1 MVAASVLALEIINKR
16 ITAVRGLGKGKRIG
30 HTYLHPDTWMGDTE
44 DPRDIELTD
53 VWRYDILPLLE
64 EYFFED
70 TQQLEQSIFRGDS
83 NFINESTNDVLSMTP
98 SKLKKNLRTFVID
111 NQGELDIDISPE

>member
-1 MVAASVLALEIINKR
+1 MS
-16 ITAVRGLGKGKRIG
+16 
-30 HTYLHPDTWMGDTE
+30 DTE

-70 TQQLEQSIFRGDS
+70 TQQLEENILRGDS
-83 NFINESTNDVLSMTP
+83 NFINETTNDVVSMTP
-98 SKLKKNLRTFVID
+98 SKLKENLRTFVID
-111 NQGELDIDISPE
+111 NQGELDIEISPE